1 MKLDDVD
8 GGDFQVEDRR
18 GQGSSGG
25 GLGGLGSVLGGGG
38 KGAKIGI
45 PALII
50 VVIGI
55 VLSQAGGGGGSG
67 GSGSGGIDDILGQLS
82 GDGSAQ
88 QTAPPN
94 PDGSKDE
101 MYTFVRQIGSLNQGF
116 WSDTFE
122 ESGEPFEPASLVIFD
137 APTDTGG
144 CGVGQPQAGP
154 FYCPPSEKIFIDF
167 GFYQQ
172 LEDQLG
178 FDGDFAMAYVI
189 GHEYGHHVQNLLG
202 IDDQVRQ
209 QQEGA
214 SDAEANALSVKLE
227 LQADC
232 FAGVWAKDVNRDGRL
247 ERGDLD
253 EAIDAAQAVGDD
265 AIQGRNANQES
276 FTHGTSAQRKQWF
289 TTGFESGDPSS
300 CDTFA

>member
-8 GGDFQVEDRR
+8 GGDFQIEDRR
-18 GQGSSGG
+18 GQRPSG
-25 GLGGLGSVLGGGG
+25 GGLGSVLGGGG
-38 KGAKIGI
+38 MGAKIGI
-45 PALII
+45 PALIV

-55 VLSQAGGGGGSG
+55 FLSQAGGGGGSAT
-67 GSGSGGIDDILGQLS
+67 GGIDDILGELS
-82 GDGSAQ
+82 GEGVTQ
-88 QTAPPN
+88 QTAPPK
-94 PDGSKDE
+94 PDGTKDAQ
-101 MYTFVRQIGSLNQGF
+101 YQFVGDVGSLLEGF
-116 WSDTFE
+116 WSDEFQA
-122 ESGEPFEPASLVIFD
+122 SGEPFEKAGLVIFD
-137 APTDTGG
+137 TPTDTGG

-154 FYCPPSEKIFIDF
+154 FYCPPSRKMFIDF

-178 FDGDFAMAYVI
+178 FDGDFAMAYVLA
-189 GHEYGHHVQNLLG
+189 HEYGHHVQNLLG
-202 IDDQVRQ
+202 IDDQVRKA
-209 QQEGA
+209 QEGA
-214 SDAEANALSVKLE
+214 SEAEVNALSVKME

-232 FAGVWAKDVNRDGRL
+232 FAGVWAKDVYDRL

-265 AIQGRNANQES
+265 AIQGSNANQES

-289 TTGFESGDPSS
+289 TTGFESGDASA

>member
-8 GGDFQVEDRR
+8 GDDFQIEDRR

-38 KGAKIGI
+38 KGVKLGI
-45 PALII
+45 PALIV

-55 VLSQAGGGGGSG
+55 FLSQAGGGS
-67 GSGSGGIDDILGQLS
+67 SGSGGLDDILGQLS
-82 GDGSAQ
+82 GDGATQ

-94 PDGSKDE
+94 PDGTKDAQ
-101 MYTFVRQIGSLNQGF
+101 YQFVGDVGSLLEDF
-116 WSDTFE
+116 WSDEFQA
-122 ESGEPFEPASLVIFD
+122 SGETFDRAGLVIFD

-154 FYCPPSEKIFIDF
+154 FYCPPSKKIFIDF

-178 FDGDFAMAYVI
+178 FDGDFAMAYVLA
-189 GHEYGHHVQNLLG
+189 HEYGHHVQNLLG
-202 IDDQVRQ
+202 INDQVRKAQ
-209 QQEGA
+209 DGA
-214 SDAEANALSVKLE
+214 SNTEANALSVQME

-232 FAGVWAKDVNRDGRL
+232 FAGVWAKDVYDRL
-247 ERGDLD
+247 ETGDLD

-265 AIQGRNANQES
+265 AISGSNANQES

-289 TTGFESGDPSS
+289 TTGFESGDAGA

>member
-1 MKLDDVD
+1 MRLDDVD
-8 GGDFQVEDRR
+8 GDDFQIEDRR

-25 GLGGLGSVLGGGG
+25 GLGGLGSVLGGKGG
-38 KGAKIGI
+38 KIGI
-45 PALII
+45 PALIV

-55 VLSQAGGGGGSG
+55 FLSQAGGGGGS
-67 GSGSGGIDDILGQLS
+67 SSGGLDDILGQLS
-82 GDGSAQ
+82 GDGSTQ

-101 MYTFVRQIGSLNQGF
+101 MYTFVQQVGSLNQAF
-116 WSDTFE
+116 WSETFQD
-122 ESGEPFEPASLVIFD
+122 SGESFEPASLVIFD

-172 LEDQLG
+172 LEQQLG

-189 GHEYGHHVQNLLG
+189 GHEYGHHVQNVLG
-202 IDDQVRQ
+202 INDQVRK

-214 SDAEANALSVKLE
+214 SQAEANALSVKME

-232 FAGVWAKDVNRDGRL
+232 FAGVWANDVNKDGRL
-247 ERGDLD
+247 QKGDLE

-276 FTHGTSAQRKQWF
+276 FTHGTSAQRTHWF

-300 CDTFA
+300 CNTFG

>member
-8 GGDFQVEDRR
+8 GDDFQIEDRR

-38 KGAKIGI
+38 KGVKLGI
-45 PALII
+45 PALIV

-55 VLSQAGGGGGSG
+55 FLSQAGGGGGSG
-67 GSGSGGIDDILGQLS
+67 SGGLDDILGQLS
-82 GDGSAQ
+82 GDGATQ

-94 PDGSKDE
+94 PDGTKDAQ
-101 MYTFVRQIGSLNQGF
+101 YQFVGDVGSLLEDF
-116 WSDTFE
+116 WSDEFQA
-122 ESGEPFEPASLVIFD
+122 SGETFDRAGLVIFD

-144 CGVGQPQAGP
+144 CGVGQPQAVP
-154 FYCPPSEKIFIDF
+154 FYCPPSKKIFIDV

-178 FDGDFAMAYVI
+178 FDGDFAMAYVLA
-189 GHEYGHHVQNLLG
+189 HEYGHHVQNLLG
-202 IDDQVRQ
+202 INDQVRKAQ
-209 QQEGA
+209 DGA
-214 SDAEANALSVKLE
+214 SNTEANALSVQME

-232 FAGVWAKDVNRDGRL
+232 FAGVWAKDVYDRL
-247 ERGDLD
+247 ETGDLD
-253 EAIDAAQAVGDD
+253 EAIDAVHAVGDD
-265 AIQGRNANQES
+265 AISGSNANQES

-289 TTGFESGDPSS
+289 TTGFESGDAGA

>member
-8 GGDFQVEDRR
+8 GDDFRIEDRR
-18 GQGSSGG
+18 GQGGG

-45 PALII
+45 PALIV

-55 VLSQAGGGGGSG
+55 FLSQAGGGGG
-67 GSGSGGIDDILGQLS
+67 GSTGGIDDILGQLS
-82 GDGSAQ
+82 GEGST
-88 QTAPPN
+88 QTAPTGP
-94 PDGSKDE
+94 GGTKDAQYE
-101 MYTFVRQIGSLNQGF
+101 FVGDVGSLLEDY
-116 WSDTFE
+116 WSSSFAASD
-122 ESGEPFEPASLVIFD
+122 EPFTKASLVIFD

-154 FYCPPSEKIFIDF
+154 FYCPGSKKIFIDF

-178 FDGDFAMAYVI
+178 FDGDFAMAYVLA
-189 GHEYGHHVQNLLG
+189 HEYGHHVQNLLG
-202 IDDQVRQ
+202 IDDKVRQ
-209 QQEGA
+209 EQRGA
-214 SDAEANALSVKLE
+214 SQEDVNALSVKME

-232 FAGVWAKDVNRDGRL
+232 FAGVWAKAAYDRL
-247 ERGDLD
+247 ESGDLE

-265 AIQGRNANQES
+265 AIQGSNANQES
-276 FTHGTSAQRKQWF
+276 FTHGTSAQRKKWF
-289 TTGFESGDPSS
+289 TTGFETGDASA

>member
-8 GGDFQVEDRR
+8 GDDFQIEDRR
-18 GQGSSGG
+18 GQGSAGG

-45 PALII
+45 PALIV

-55 VLSQAGGGGGSG
+55 FLSQAGGGG

-82 GDGSAQ
+82 QDGSTQ
-88 QTAPPN
+88 QTAPAN
-94 PDGSKDE
+94 AGGTKDAQ
-101 MYTFVRQIGSLNQGF
+101 YQFVQKVGSLNQNF
-116 WSDTFE
+116 WSDTFAA
-122 ESGEPFEPASLVIFD
+122 SGEPFEQASLVIFD

-154 FYCPPSEKIFIDF
+154 FYCPPSQKIFIDF
-167 GFYQQ
+167 GFYEQ
-172 LEDQLG
+172 LEQQLG

-189 GHEYGHHVQNLLG
+189 AHEYGHHVQNLLG
-202 IDDQVRQ
+202 INDQVRKQ
-209 QQEGA
+209 QDGA
-214 SDAEANALSVKLE
+214 SQAEANALSVKME

-232 FAGVWAKDVNRDGRL
+232 FAGVWAKAAYERL
-247 ERGDLD
+247 DTGDLD

-265 AIQGRNANQES
+265 AIQGSNANQES

-289 TTGFESGDPSS
+289 TTGFESGDPSQ
-300 CDTFA
+300 CGTF